1 MQFSLTLTWQGT
13 AIGLG
18 LILHSAGILRTLS
31 WMVPR
36 TTVAVLL
43 SSVNHVQA
51 WIPRSAAS
59 GCFSK
64 PCSTRTVVIRPGN
77 HKERVPQVPQG
88 ISVLKHPLSS
98 CSHVNGSFISYTNL
112 QSTSQQPRPSQAS
125 QVHHRPSQP
134 LRQELLSP
142 SQGLD
147 ETARALEMGNAPAPW
162 PVPAPP

>member
-1 MQFSLTLTWQGT
+1 VD
-13 AIGLG
+13 
-18 LILHSAGILRTLS
+18 RPTLS

-36 TTVAVLL
+36 TTAAVLL
-43 SSVNHVQA
+43 SPVNHVQA

-64 PCSTRTVVIRPGN
+64 PCSIRTVVIRPVN

-88 ISVLKHPLSS
+88 ISVLNHPLSS
-98 CSHVNGSFISYTNL
+98 CSHVNGAFISYTNL
-112 QSTSQQPRPSQAS
+112 PSTSQQPWPAQAS

-142 SQGLD
+142 SQRLV
-147 ETARALEMGNAPAPW
+147 ETPRALEIGNAPAPW
-162 PVPAPP
+162 PLHAPP